1 MNRNKVLDLGSSV
14 ESGLLK
20 DARTGMEYEVV
31 GNLSEQ
37 YRSYTNILAIG
48 QPINVFYGYKCDGI
62 IQTLPEGLNAGLSGE
77 DAMPGE
83 FKYVNT
89 YDGDGTQGVVNENDY
104 SKLSKC
110 VEAV

>member
-1 MNRNKVLDLGSSV
+1 MVDKKDWSLNGTFIFSMNRNKVVDLGSSV

-48 QPINVFYGYKCDGI
+48 QSD
-62 IQTLPEGLNAGLSGE
+62 Q
-77 DAMPGE
+77 
-83 FKYVNT
+83 
-89 YDGDGTQGVVNENDY
+89 
-104 SKLSKC
+104 
-110 VEAV
+110 

>member
-1 MNRNKVLDLGSSV
+1 MVDKKDWSLNGTFIFSMNRNKVLDLGSSV

-62 IQTLPEGLNAGLSGE
+62 IQTLPEDLTQACREKMLCRENSN
-77 DAMPGE
+77 MSIRMM
-83 FKYVNT
+83 
-89 YDGDGTQGVVNENDY
+89 GTGHKV
-104 SKLSKC
+104 L
-110 VEAV
+110 